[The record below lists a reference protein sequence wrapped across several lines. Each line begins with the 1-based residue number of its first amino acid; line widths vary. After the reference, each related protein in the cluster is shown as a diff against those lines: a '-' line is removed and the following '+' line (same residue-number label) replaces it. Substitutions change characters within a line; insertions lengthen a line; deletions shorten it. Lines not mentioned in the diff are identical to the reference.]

1 MVEIL
6 SALTWVGLN
15 VADKFLMN
23 ESKKDEEDSVS
34 TSIYEPVVIQERVVV
49 IGVIITYMIQREN
62 YKENF
67 V

>member
-15 VADKFLMN
+15 VADIFLMN

-34 TSIYEPVVIQERVVV
+34 TSIYEPVVIQEHVVV
-49 IGVIITYMIQREN
+49 IGVIISYMIQREN

>member
-15 VADKFLMN
+15 VADIFLMN